1 MHQCD
6 SPLISLLGSPG
17 YQVMEALHLSALPQ
31 AEVTFEDVAVLF
43 SREEWGRLGPSQRG
57 LYRDVMLETYR
68 NLVSLGAG
76 PAGPKPGVI
85 TQLERGDEPWDL
97 DAQGAKG
104 TERLRVSVSEPRSRQ
119 PPNALKSKE
128 TGACTER
135 QLHWC
140 TRDGKEAEA
149 AEHRKVPVPGG
160 SCGYPAAQ
168 VWGFWLPG
176 RENEADDVQV
186 TLSAAF
192 CPAARATTEK
202 HAALT
207 VSRHT

>member
-140 TRDGKEAEA
+140 TRDGKE
-149 AEHRKVPVPGG
+149 
-160 SCGYPAAQ
+160 